1 MSDQWGTERVQG
13 EIERNTRELASHH
26 RRIGGVEV
34 RLSNEEAK
42 TGVLEDARADIE
54 GDIDSVKTELGER
67 FQSLSRNIW
76 QATGI
81 LVTIAIAVLGILKIG
96 G

>member
-1 MSDQWGTERVQG
+1 MSWGPERIEG
-13 EIERNTRELASHH
+13 EIERNTRELGGHH
-26 RRIGGVEV
+26 KRIGGLETVQANHTSEI
-34 RLSNEEAK
+34 S
-42 TGVLEDARADIE
+42 VLQDARTDIE
-54 GDIDSVKTELGER
+54 GDIESVKTELGER

-81 LVTIAIAVLGILKIG
+81 LVTIAIAVLGILKLG